1 MKRFVLMAVA
11 MVFMFAL
18 PAFAQDQAKPIAPKK
33 QVKVK
38 TDTEIQQQTPSGEES
53 GAATIPV
60 KKKGIKPKKQK
71 NVKTDREL
79 TAPSDQEDKDA
90 VYREPAKKGLKPK
103 KTKKVQTETEI
114 ERKGKSEKPDNP

>member
-18 PAFAQDQAKPIAPKK
+18 PAFAQDQTKPIAPKK

-38 TDTEIQQQTPSGEES
+38 TDTEIQKETPSGEENMNVS
-53 GAATIPV
+53 QPV
-60 KKKGIKPKKQK
+60 KKKGLKPKKQK